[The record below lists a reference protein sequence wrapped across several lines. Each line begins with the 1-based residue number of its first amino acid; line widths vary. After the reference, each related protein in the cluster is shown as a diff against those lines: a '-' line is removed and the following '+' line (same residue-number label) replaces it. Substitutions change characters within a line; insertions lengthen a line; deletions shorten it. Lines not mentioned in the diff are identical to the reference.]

1 MSMFIIFFPI
11 FFSLVESIL
20 TNALL
25 VPILEKATKVRIFHR
40 VHIYLKFLE
49 KSLLCYVFCYIH
61 IYRTVRVVVRCGI
74 NSRKVP
80 NCFHFQRR
88 SYHPYRFYFL
98 LLLPCPLN
106 QTGKRF
112 ISIAW
117 IILYSMICTYVLLT
131 LYLYVCMYKACARV
145 AIFRFE
151 HGRKRRIYINSN
163 LIFDI
168 F

>member
-61 IYRTVRVVVRCGI
+61 IYRTVWWFVAELTAE
-74 NSRKVP
+74 K
-80 NCFHFQRR
+80 FQIVSIFNVDRITR
-88 SYHPYRFYFL
+88 IAFIFFYYFPAPWTRQENDLSQLHESSY
-98 LLLPCPLN
+98 
-106 QTGKRF
+106 
-112 ISIAW
+112 IAW
-117 IILYSMICTYVLLT
+117 YVPMYFSRCTYT
-131 LYLYVCMYKACARV
+131 YACIRPARALQFFASNMV
-145 AIFRFE
+145 
-151 HGRKRRIYINSN
+151 GRGESI
-163 LIFDI
+163 
-168 F
+168 